1 METRTDQT
9 PQAASKIR
17 HRHSPRDIDNF
28 KRISLL
34 IDEEVKA
41 FNSISDSIK
50 SLDNQIKILERS
62 GSDTDQKEA
71 EKLSAVK
78 QGKED
83 DYERYLES
91 IEGGEI
97 TGNILKNF
105 TDSGLS
111 TDTGEIGV
119 IREIDIIGEPRQPGG
134 IKNPIDQP
142 RQYDVRQSIQIMV
155 EIRFMHNEIKNS
167 FGKKNLNYFS
177 EIAKAK
183 EIANSRV

>member
-1 METRTDQT
+1 MATRTDQT
-9 PQAASKIR
+9 AQAASKIRPASKIR

-34 IDEEVKA
+34 IDKEVKS

-71 EKLSAVK
+71 EKLRGVK

-91 IEGGEI
+91 IKEGEI

-111 TDTGEIGV
+111 TDTGEI
-119 IREIDIIGEPRQPGG
+119 DIIGEPRQPGG

-142 RQYDVRQSIQIMV
+142 KQYDVRRSIQIMV

-183 EIANSRV
+183 EIANSRD